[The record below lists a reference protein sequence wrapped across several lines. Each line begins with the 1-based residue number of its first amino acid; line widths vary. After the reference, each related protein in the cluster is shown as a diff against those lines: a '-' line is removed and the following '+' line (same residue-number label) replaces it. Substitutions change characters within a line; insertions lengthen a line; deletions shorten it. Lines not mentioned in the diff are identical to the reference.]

1 MSRRSGGPREG
12 RASAGVVRP
21 RGASWLV
28 GGLGVVAALVASP
41 ACSED
46 APRAA
51 APSPVRVGVSL
62 ALTGGGVAGRGASL
76 RNAIRVAEGQINA
89 AGGVLGRPI
98 VFDVQD
104 DRGDE
109 TAGIVDRVARGFVDE
124 GVVAVIGPIGS
135 EQVVKTQSI
144 YASAHI
150 LQITPTAT
158 SPDLSSIQSKD
169 KRWLFR
175 TTPSDVLQGTAVTLA
190 GKSISLQDA
199 AATSCK
205 KLGIV
210 NVDNSYGNGL
220 GDVIEQ
226 RFGAVA
232 SVTRTKLAAT
242 AAADYKKE
250 ASELLGWKPQCLAIV
265 LYNDVAVQFLRDF
278 KTVNPSSYAEL
289 QKAGLFVI
297 ATDSSYTPKFLEL
310 GRDDTADPTSSNVVE
325 GVYGTAPDTRPETVQ
340 YNQFRTIYASYFPIA
355 EGDDVPVY
363 ASNTYDA
370 AMLVALAVQ
379 RAGTTEPTAV
389 RNALFTVANPPG
401 KTFGPAELGDAFEA
415 LAEGQD
421 IDYTGAS
428 GNVDVDAN
436 GDVPGGFI
444 VWKVVRNPDK
454 TVTFGTVGRLP
465 AEELTGTP

>member
-1 MSRRSGGPREG
+1 MSRRSKGPGEG
-12 RASAGVVRP
+12 RAFAGSIRP
-21 RGASWLV
+21 RGVSWFV
-28 GGLGVVAALVASP
+28 GGVGVVASLVASP

-46 APRAA
+46 APHAS

-76 RNAIRVAEGQINA
+76 RDAIRVAEGQINA
-89 AGGVLGRPI
+89 AGGVLGRPM

-109 TAGIVDRVARGFVDE
+109 SAGIVDRVARGFVDQ

-144 YASAHI
+144 YANARI
-150 LQITPTAT
+150 LQISPTAT
-158 SPDLSSIQSKD
+158 SPDLSSIQTKD

-175 TTPSDVLQGTAVTLA
+175 TTPSDVLQGAAVTLA
-190 GKSISLQDA
+190 GTSISLQEA

-220 GDVIEQ
+220 ADVIEQ

-232 SVTRTKLAAT
+232 TVKRTKLAAT

-250 ASELLGWKPQCLAIV
+250 ASALLDWKPQCLALV

-278 KTVNPSSYAEL
+278 KTVDPSSYTEL

-297 ATDSSYTPKFLEL
+297 ATDSSYTTKFLEL
-310 GRDDTADPTSSNVVE
+310 GRDDTADPTSPNVVE

-340 YNQFRTIYASYFPIA
+340 FNQFKTIYASYFPLV
-355 EGDDVPVY
+355 EGEEVPVY

-370 AMLVALAVQ
+370 AMLLALAVQ

-401 KTFGPAELGDAFEA
+401 KTFGPAELGDAFQA
-415 LAEGQD
+415 IADGQD

-428 GNVDVDAN
+428 GNVDIDAN

-444 VWKVVRNPDK
+444 VWKVVRNPDA
-454 TVTFGTVGRLP
+454 TVGFSTVGRLP
-465 AEELTGTP
+465 AEELTGAP